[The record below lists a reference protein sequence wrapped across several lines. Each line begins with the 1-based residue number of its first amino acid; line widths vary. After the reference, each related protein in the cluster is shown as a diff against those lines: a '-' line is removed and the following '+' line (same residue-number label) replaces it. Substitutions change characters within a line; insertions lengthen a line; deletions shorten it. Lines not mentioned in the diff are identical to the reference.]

1 MSKFIRTSFA
11 LNLKLCVMSQ
21 DSILKAKSFNFAV
34 RAIKLYQYLRKKY
47 GEYEIAQQVIRAGT
61 SIGALI
67 REAEFAESRKDFI
80 HKLYIGLKEAN
91 EINYW
96 LELLYATEHIN
107 KRMFDSM
114 KKDAGEILKML
125 VSSVKTVRRTI

>member
-1 MSKFIRTSFA
+1 
-11 LNLKLCVMSQ
+11 MSQ
-21 DSILKAKSFNFAV
+21 DSILKIKSFNFAV
-34 RAIKLYQYLRKKY
+34 RAIKLYQYLKKKY

-61 SIGALI
+61 SIGALV

-91 EINYW
+91 EVNYW
-96 LELLYATEHIN
+96 LELLYATEYIN
-107 KRMFDSM
+107 KKMVDSM

-125 VSSVKTVRRTI
+125 VSSVKTVKRAI

>member
-1 MSKFIRTSFA
+1 
-11 LNLKLCVMSQ
+11 MSQ
-21 DSILKAKSFNFAV
+21 DSILKTKSFNFAV
-34 RAIKLYQYLRKKY
+34 RTIKLYQYLKKKY
-47 GEYEIAQQVIRAGT
+47 GEYEIAQQVT
-61 SIGALI
+61 CLMMFFL
-67 REAEFAESRKDFI
+67 EDQSRKDFI

-96 LELLYATEHIN
+96 LELLYATEYIN

-125 VSSVKTVRRTI
+125 VSSVKTVKRTI